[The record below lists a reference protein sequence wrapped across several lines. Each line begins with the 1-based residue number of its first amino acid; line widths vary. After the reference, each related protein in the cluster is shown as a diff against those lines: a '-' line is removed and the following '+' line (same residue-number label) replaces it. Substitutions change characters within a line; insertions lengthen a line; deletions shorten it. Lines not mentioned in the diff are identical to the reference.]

1 MGLPTCG
8 SDHFMAG
15 SAFRSAKQVGGQA
28 DLEGWAFLAAN
39 IVTALAD
46 VFVAGGSPDS
56 EQHSAVP
63 TTHSSGCTIL
73 CSESITIQP
82 E

>member
-1 MGLPTCG
+1 
-8 SDHFMAG
+8 
-15 SAFRSAKQVGGQA
+15 
-28 DLEGWAFLAAN
+28 LEGWAFLAAN